1 MSLEQQLL
9 DLIAESKSATD
20 GVIEA
25 AEKYYPNV
33 YNRALI
39 VADRNRHYYNKK
51 IALFHQRIEH
61 ENMPPSIQKD
71 ELAAI
76 IKHKQ
81 SAFRITKDFEATD
94 IEIQY
99 FVFTNKTLHVMCP
112 IQTNEYYH
120 CKKVK
125 GYIAQIKHCLE
136 VKNDLRL
143 YKLFQSLLALFDL
156 KKSTIIDSCIAEIY
170 SLIKCVTHIGP
181 IQEFIALYVA
191 LYAIPEY
198 TEKVRM
204 LKIVLPVPEDIIC
217 EILSFVNDCPI
228 SKYELDEIV
237 YSTF

>member
-9 DLIAESKSATD
+9 DIIAEAKLATD
-20 GVIEA
+20 RVIEDA
-25 AEKYYPNV
+25 IKYYPNI
-33 YNRALI
+33 YGRALM
-39 VADRNRHYYNKK
+39 VADRNRHYYDKK

-61 ENMPPSIQKD
+61 ENMPKCIQKD

-99 FVFTNKTLHVMCP
+99 FVFTDKMLHVVCP
-112 IQTNEYYH
+112 IQTNEFYH

-125 GYIAQIKHCLE
+125 GYIVQIKHCLE
-136 VKNDLRL
+136 VKNDIRL

-156 KKSTIIDSCIAEIY
+156 KKSTAIDNCIAAIY
-170 SLIKCVTHIGP
+170 SLIKNVTHIGP
-181 IQEFIALYVA
+181 IQEFIGLYITV
-191 LYAIPEY
+191 YAIPEY
-198 TEKVRM
+198 TEKVRV
-204 LKIVLPVPEDIIC
+204 LKKGTPLCEDTIC
-217 EILSFVNDCPI
+217 EILSFVNDGLLTR
-228 SKYELDEIV
+228 YEVDTMV